1 MNWNGDKYRRG
12 SSRDAADWISES
24 KSSLSPGSIV
34 FMTGRRMGF
43 FPMYTIY
50 EVLENGDVTAKKQR
64 QPDPVNLRVIMERRR
79 KLNEMWFQCEPCE
92 R

>member
-12 SSRDAADWISES
+12 SSRDAADWICES